1 MRGSGGMAEG
11 SEELVPGEGVRIE
24 EIRGEGVRD
33 EE

>member
-1 MRGSGGMAEG
+1 MMAEG

-24 EIRGEGVRD
+24 GITGKGVRD